1 MNVKF
6 ISNHTKIRV
15 ESIVSGVGTS
25 AKIHFEGDLVFGGF
39 KDIELELLGLD
50 PIKHEICNGLPLLL
64 TFART
69 MPMGIFLPDATL

>member
-1 MNVKF
+1 MVSGKVFFCYKESMNVKF

-39 KDIELELLGLD
+39 LFFI
-50 PIKHEICNGLPLLL
+50 
-64 TFART
+64 
-69 MPMGIFLPDATL
+69 